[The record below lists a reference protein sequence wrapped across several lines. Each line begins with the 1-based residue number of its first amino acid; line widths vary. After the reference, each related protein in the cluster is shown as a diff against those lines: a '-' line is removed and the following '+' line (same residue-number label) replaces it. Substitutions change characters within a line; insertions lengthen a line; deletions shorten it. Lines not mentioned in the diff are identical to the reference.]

1 MRSDIRDTFP
11 LVIYCG
17 GVTYDI
23 GQQSQG
29 GNLFRGSW
37 VVGRDSL
44 ENPHTFV
51 GASRCHAVSCES
63 SELRWPLAPSFQWT
77 GDFLNLSAE
86 HPARRTKTMMPFASL
101 IFSSFWCSISA
112 TRTGC
117 FLLLFSSL
125 FVLVLLSYDVP
136 IGDSLCDHSDLRS
149 AIPELPF
156 REPPI

>member
-1 MRSDIRDTFP
+1 MTISYKPNKGNKRYWVILLFVLRAPSRRVWRVDFGVMENGVGFDACCFP
-11 LVIYCG
+11 F
-17 GVTYDI
+17 GVVR
-23 GQQSQG
+23 
-29 GNLFRGSW
+29 LRGS
-37 VVGRDSL
+37 G
-44 ENPHTFV
+44 
-51 GASRCHAVSCES
+51 
-63 SELRWPLAPSFQWT
+63 WT

-125 FVLVLLSYDVP
+125 FVLLSYDVP